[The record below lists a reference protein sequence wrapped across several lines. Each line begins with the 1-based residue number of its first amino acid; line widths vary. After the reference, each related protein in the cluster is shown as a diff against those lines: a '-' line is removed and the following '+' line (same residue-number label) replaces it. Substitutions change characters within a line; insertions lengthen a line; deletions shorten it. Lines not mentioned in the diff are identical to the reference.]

1 MGLVS
6 LAHPWTE
13 GTGVRRREMMRRMA
27 GGTLLALGGCA
38 IAPPGAPPGEII
50 VAPGL
55 SLVMPTVASLNRR
68 IEVSQ
73 LVVARY
79 GAQTVRFEGRISA
92 GPDHFDL
99 LCIDLL
105 GREAVRIHWTGAGIV
120 SHQATWV
127 PEQLRPENMLA
138 DIVML
143 YWPAAT
149 VARALAAFGGVLAAE
164 PGRRSVRLHDEEVI
178 RADYQPLA
186 GVDPWN
192 GNAKLHNLA
201 WNYELD
207 IQSRVIGP

>member
-1 MGLVS
+1 
-6 LAHPWTE
+6 
-13 GTGVRRREMMRRMA
+13 MA

-38 IAPPGAPPGEII
+38 IPAAGGIV

-55 SLVMPTVASLNRR
+55 SLVMPAVGSLNRR

-79 GAQTVRFEGRISA
+79 GAQTVSFEGRISA
-92 GPDHFDL
+92 APDHFDL

-105 GREAVRIHWTGAGIV
+105 GREAVRVHWTAAGIV
-120 SHQATWV
+120 GHQAAWV

-143 YWPAAT
+143 YWPAAV
-149 VARALAAFGGVLAAE
+149 VAQALAASGGSLAAE
-164 PGRRSVRLHDEEVI
+164 VGRRSVRLRGEEII
-178 RADYQPLA
+178 RANYQLLA

-192 GNAKLHNLA
+192 GKVIFHNLA

-207 IQSRVIGP
+207 IQSLVLRS